1 MSEQSATTSAGKY
14 GFYFDQTLCVG
25 CKTCQVACKDKN
37 DLQVGYLFRHVR
49 DFEVG
54 DYPAPLS
61 YHYAG
66 TCNHCEMP
74 ACVANCPTGALY
86 IDDEDGGTVQYDT
99 SKCDGCQACVTA
111 CPYSVP
117 VFFEEEKVVRKCDAC
132 IELRANGEQPACVAA
147 CPMRALEF
155 GPIDELAAAHPDA
168 VKDIAIL
175 PDSSTTSPCTLIDA
189 RPAALEDDFVEV
201 LL

>member
-1 MSEQSATTSAGKY
+1 MAKQ
-14 GFYFDQTLCVG
+14 GFYFNQQACVG
-25 CKTCQVACKDKN
+25 CRTCQIACKDKN
-37 DLQVGYLFRHVR
+37 ELDVGALFRHLR
-49 DFEVG
+49 DYEVG
-54 DYPAPLS
+54 TFPAPS
-61 YHYAG
+61 IYHYAG

-74 ACVANCPTGALY
+74 ACVANCSTGALY
-86 IDDEDGGTVQYDT
+86 VDDEDGTVQYDV
-99 SKCDGCQACVTA
+99 SKCDGCQSCVSA
-111 CPYSVP
+111 CPYGVP
-117 VFFEEEKVVRKCDAC
+117 VYFEEENVVRKCDAC
-132 IELRANGEQPACVAA
+132 KTLREDGEQPACVAA

>member
-1 MSEQSATTSAGKY
+1 MAKQ
-14 GFYFDQTLCVG
+14 GFYFNQQACVG
-25 CKTCQVACKDKN
+25 CRTCQIACKDKN
-37 DLQVGYLFRHVR
+37 ELDVGALFRHLR
-49 DFEVG
+49 DYEVG
-54 DYPAPLS
+54 TFPAPS
-61 YHYAG
+61 IYHYAG

-74 ACVANCPTGALY
+74 ACVANCSTGALY
-86 IDDEDGGTVQYDT
+86 IDDEDGTVQYDV
-99 SKCDGCQACVTA
+99 SKCDGCQSCVSA
-111 CPYSVP
+111 CPYGVP
-117 VFFEEEKVVRKCDAC
+117 VYFEEENVVRKCDAC
-132 IELRANGEQPACVAA
+132 KTLRENGEQPACVAA

-189 RPAALEDDFVEV
+189 RPAALENDFVEV

>member
-1 MSEQSATTSAGKY
+1 MSKM
-14 GFYFDQTLCVG
+14 GFYYNQSVCSG
-25 CKTCQVACKDKN
+25 CKTCQIACKDKN
-37 DLQVGYLFRHVR
+37 DNEIGFLFRHVR

-54 DYPAPLS
+54 SYPAASL

-74 ACVANCPTGALY
+74 ACVANCSTEALY
-86 IDDEDGGTVQYDT
+86 IDDEDGTVQYDT
-99 SKCDGCQACVTA
+99 SKCVGCQRCVTA
-111 CPYSVP
+111 CPYGVP
-117 VFFEEEKVVRKCDAC
+117 VYFEEEKVVRKCNAC

-155 GPIDELAAAHPDA
+155 GPIDELMAAHPDA

-175 PDSSTTSPCTLIDA
+175 PDSATTNPCTIIDA
-189 RPAALEDDFVEV
+189 RPAALESEYVEV
-201 LL
+201 IL

>member
-1 MSEQSATTSAGKY
+1 MAKQ
-14 GFYFDQTLCVG
+14 GFYFNQAACVG

-37 DLQVGYLFRHVR
+37 DLEVGYLFRHVN
-49 DFEVG
+49 DFESG
-54 DYPAPLS
+54 EYPAPKLF
-61 YHYAG
+61 HYAA

-74 ACVANCPTGALY
+74 ACVANCSTGALY
-86 IDDEDGGTVQYDT
+86 IDDEDGTVQYDT

-132 IELRANGEQPACVAA
+132 KTLRENGEQPACVAA

-175 PDSSTTSPCTLIDA
+175 PDSSTTGPCTLIDA

>member
-1 MSEQSATTSAGKY
+1 MAKQ
-14 GFYFDQTLCVG
+14 GFYFNQAACVG

-37 DLQVGYLFRHVR
+37 DLEVGYLFRHVN
-49 DFEVG
+49 DFESG
-54 DYPAPLS
+54 EYPAPKLF
-61 YHYAG
+61 HYAG

-74 ACVANCPTGALY
+74 ACVANCSTGALY
-86 IDDEDGGTVQYDT
+86 IDDEDGTVQYDT
-99 SKCDGCQACVTA
+99 SKCDGCQSCVSA
-111 CPYSVP
+111 CPYGVP
-117 VFFEEEKVVRKCDAC
+117 VYFEEENVVRKCDAC
-132 IELRANGEQPACVAA
+132 KTLRENGEQPACVAA

-175 PDSSTTSPCTLIDA
+175 PDSSTTGPCTLIDA
-189 RPAALEDDFVEV
+189 RPAALENDFVEV